1 MAPVTG
7 SRPWSVPAVA
17 GRIEATLLAPEAT
30 AEEARALCAD
40 ALARRVRGV
49 CVASQFV
56 AVAREAVA
64 GTTLKVVTVA
74 GFPTGASLTAAK
86 VAEIRAAAD
95 AGADEVDVVCAFG
108 LVRGGDVAAARA
120 DLAAAAAAA
129 QESGVACKVILETG
143 WLSAAQVEEVCR
155 WAVDAGAEWVK
166 TSTGFGPRGAS
177 VEDVTRMRAIVGDAA
192 RVKAAGGIRSW
203 DQAVALLDAGAD
215 ALGCSSPAAILDG

>member
-1 MAPVTG
+1 MTG
-7 SRPWSVPAVA
+7 PARWSGAAVA
-17 GRIEATLLAPEAT
+17 GRIEATLLAPQAT
-30 AEEARALCAD
+30 ADEVRALCAD
-40 ALARRVRGV
+40 AAAREVRGV
-49 CVASQFV
+49 CVASQYA

-64 GTTLKVVTVA
+64 GTTLMVVTVA

-108 LVRGGDVAAARA
+108 LVRSGDVAAARA
-120 DLAAAAAAA
+120 DLAASTAAA

-143 WLSAAQVEEVCR
+143 WLSAAQVEAVCR
-155 WAVDAGAEWVK
+155 WAVDAGARWVK

-177 VEDVTRMRAIVGDAA
+177 VEDVTRMRAAVGEAA
-192 RVKAAGGIRSW
+192 RVKAAGGIRSL

-215 ALGCSSPAAILDG
+215 ALGCSSPAAVLDT